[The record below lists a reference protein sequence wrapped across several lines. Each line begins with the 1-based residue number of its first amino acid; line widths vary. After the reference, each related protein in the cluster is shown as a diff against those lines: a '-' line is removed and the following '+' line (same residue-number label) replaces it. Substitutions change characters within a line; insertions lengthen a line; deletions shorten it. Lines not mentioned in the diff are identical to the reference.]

1 MADLLFCPGSNSPES
16 LAFAEKYTRSIYKK
30 TTDPQILVR
39 VEKLKDNFPFDNT
52 EYCHIIRNCLT
63 AEDYQL
69 TREETIAFINCM
81 SCDKIRMNNSFRYC
95 DKNLCPYYFS
105 YEEIVGSREPIN
117 QPWRLGAQG

>member
-1 MADLLFCPGSNSPES
+1 MAGLLFCPGNNSPES

-30 TTDPQILVR
+30 TTDPQILER
-39 VEKLKDNFPFDNT
+39 VEKLKNKFPFDNID
-52 EYCHIIRNCLT
+52 YCHIIRNCLT

-95 DKNLCPYYFS
+95 DKKLCPYYFS
-105 YEEIVGSREPIN
+105 YEEIINSRETIN
-117 QPWRLGAQG
+117 QP